1 MKITFISKSPHGS
14 AQELKINFLPPA
26 ASYLNL
32 LELPLN
38 FIENPRSKHQK
49 TQKMLQFPK
58 NPKSTTQKTP
68 LYKKNGPILVKFF
81 VWQTKSLQRP
91 FQATHALL
99 KTTHVNKKWKSTFI
113 DIKRQNPSLK
123 IIPLFYMYY
132 HCI

>member
-38 FIENPRSKHQK
+38 FIQNPRSKHQK

-58 NPKSTTQKTP
+58 NPKSTTQKTT
-68 LYKKNGPILVKFF
+68 LCKNRSGIVVIFF
-81 VWQTKSLQRP
+81 VWQTKSTLRAL
-91 FQATHALL
+91 QATYAFLI
-99 KTTHVNKKWKSTFI
+99 TTHVNKKWKSTFI
-113 DIKRQNPSLK
+113 DIKRQNPLLK
-123 IIPLFYMYY
+123 NQTLIL
-132 HCI
+132 HLKLD